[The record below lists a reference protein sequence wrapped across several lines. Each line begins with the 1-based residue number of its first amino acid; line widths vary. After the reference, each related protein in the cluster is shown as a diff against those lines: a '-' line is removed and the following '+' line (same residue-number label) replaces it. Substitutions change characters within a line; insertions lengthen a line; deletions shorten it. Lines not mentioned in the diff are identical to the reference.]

1 MKDSGQK
8 IADWYQRNARDLP
21 WRQTRDPYKIWLSE
35 VILQQT
41 RVSTGLAYY
50 QRIVKA
56 YPDVQS
62 LAAADDDAFMLQWQ
76 GLGYYRR
83 AENLLSAARYV
94 TKHLDG
100 KLPGNAQG
108 LRSLRGIGH
117 YTAAAIASFAYDEP
131 VQVMDG
137 NVRRVISRL
146 FDLSVPVDTSEFE
159 KTACSALDEIFDRK
173 KPALFNQAIME
184 FGALLCKK
192 VPLCRQCPVQMH
204 CLSFQQGIQQQR
216 PVKGKATKKRSRYIC
231 YFVWQSEGK
240 LALVKR
246 GDADIWRSL
255 YEFPN
260 VEMDRAG
267 TDEQVLAKAMEKY
280 SFRNAGIL
288 FVSDCKAHVLSHQ
301 SIKARIYLLEGEIP
315 AGINMVSLSALPDY
329 PMHRLMEKIIDHPE
343 VQKLL
348 S

>member
-1 MKDSGQK
+1 MKDTGHK
-8 IADWYQRNARDLP
+8 ISDWYQRNARDLP

-50 QRIVKA
+50 QRIVRA

-62 LAAADDDAFMLQWQ
+62 LAAADDDAFMRQWQ

-100 KLPGNAQG
+100 KLPENAQG
-108 LRSLRGIGH
+108 LQSLRGIGK

-159 KTACSALDEIFDRK
+159 KTAGSAIDEIFDRK
-173 KPALFNQAIME
+173 QPALFNQAIME
-184 FGALLCKK
+184 FGAMLCKK
-192 VPLCRQCPVQMH
+192 EPLCRQCPVQAH
-204 CLSFQQGIQQQR
+204 CLSFQQGVQQQR

-231 YFVWQSEGK
+231 YLVWQSDGK
-240 LALVKR
+240 IALIKR
-246 GDADIWRSL
+246 GEADIWRSL

-267 TDEQVLAKAMEKY
+267 TEEQVLAKAMEKY
-280 SFRNAGIL
+280 SIRNAGIA
-288 FVSDCKAHVLSHQ
+288 FVGECKTHVLTHQ
-301 SIKARIYLLEGEIP
+301 NIKARIYLLQGEIP
-315 AGINMVSLSALPDY
+315 AGINMVSLSELPDY
-329 PMHRLMEKIIDHPE
+329 PMHRLMEKIIDKAE
-343 VQKLL
+343 VQQLL